1 MGLLFIPAFMIFV
14 LRVAQLHVGI
24 RTSYSAWHTFRT
36 YALRFEVLQTLG
48 WYFLSAYIF
57 SEIYIWSA
65 PKSADLN
72 RIKLIPKTDRTA
84 LNERP
89 VYLTSFLF
97 FIASVQASFHLYYDY
112 DRLNMPVTKT
122 GAEGSSDQGSHLV
135 VPPTKQLEAQF
146 PLLAL
151 SSLKRAIAAAIVS
164 PIIYSI
170 DLGIYPYSVRRFAWS
185 FTRSWAK
192 IFWALPKSNSL
203 PTIRPFHLSVLFQT
217 LLAGFLLTLLWEV
230 ANAAFTAYVAQE
242 PLKNERPITYESRD
256 PNGSLLTGLR
266 GKKLQ
271 TRVRV
276 RLAQSV
282 EYELTCVF
290 RLLLFG
296 NLSTLQS
303 ALRVD
308 ARLSLKI

>member
-1 MGLLFIPAFMIFV
+1 MYLMSFAVIWSWFPFGRAGIRTGLLFIPGFMIFV

-24 RTSYSAWHTFRT
+24 RTSYSAWHTFRI
-36 YALRFEVLQTLG
+36 YAPRFEVVQTVG
-48 WYFLSAYIF
+48 WYFLSAYLF

-65 PKSADLN
+65 SKSADLN

-89 VYLTSFLF
+89 IYLTSFLF
-97 FIASVQASFHLYYDY
+97 FIALVQAGFHLFYDY
-112 DRLNMPVTKT
+112 DRLDMPVPKTKSE
-122 GAEGSSDQGSHLV
+122 ASSEHKSLLV
-135 VPPTKQLEAQF
+135 VPPTKQLKAKF
-146 PLLAL
+146 PLLIL
-151 SSLKRAIAAAIVS
+151 SSLKRATAAAIVS
-164 PIIYSI
+164 PVIYSI
-170 DLGIYPYSVRRFAWS
+170 DFGVYPYSIRRFAWS

-192 IFWALPKSNSL
+192 VFWTLPKSNSL
-203 PTIRPFHLSVLFQT
+203 PAVRPFHLSILFQT

-271 TRVRV
+271 TRV
-276 RLAQSV
+276 SFKM
-282 EYELTCVF
+282 E
-290 RLLLFG
+290 
-296 NLSTLQS
+296 
-303 ALRVD
+303 
-308 ARLSLKI
+308 I